1 MIFPWL
7 KSRDLEAQEDGDAS
21 ELSLVRDK
29 NGNWVNEV
37 TGEIYVEIRES
48 EDEDDANT

>member
-1 MIFPWL
+1 MNFFWA
-7 KSRDLEAQEDGDAS
+7 KNGDLEAQGDGDATA
-21 ELSLVRDK
+21 LSLVRDK